1 MMVNSKL
8 MCSDDF
14 AEESKEDE
22 VLEPAPK
29 QIKLSK
35 EVEEDPL
42 DKLDYDE
49 SEEEKENDTEKQE
62 KTDLEKE
69 DERKRALRSE
79 RFKPGAP
86 KTEKQNG

>member
-1 MMVNSKL
+1 MIYL
-8 MCSDDF
+8 DDF

-35 EVEEDPL
+35 EIEEDPL

-49 SEEEKENDTEKQE
+49 SEEEKENEKE
-62 KTDLEKE
+62 KTDLQKE
-69 DERKRALRSE
+69 DERKKALRSE

-86 KTEKQNG
+86 KIEKQNGYVICW